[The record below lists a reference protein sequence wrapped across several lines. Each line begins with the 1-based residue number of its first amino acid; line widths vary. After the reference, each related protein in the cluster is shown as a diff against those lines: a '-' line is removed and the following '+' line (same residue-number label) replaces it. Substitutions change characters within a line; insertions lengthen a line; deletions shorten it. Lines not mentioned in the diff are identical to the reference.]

1 MMNQQHL
8 QTVLEEVFSAN
19 FVAYYRTHVAH
30 VNIMG
35 RNFASDHKLLQKV
48 YEDLQDNIDK
58 LAELLRTIGAKMPN
72 DLATVLSISPFLDE
86 PVEGDSE
93 ELLASVLDDQD
104 RLMDLYKELDV
115 AANEAGDIDISNF
128 AQGRVG
134 DHARFRWMIRS
145 TLDLE

>member
-1 MMNQQHL
+1 MNQHL

>member
-1 MMNQQHL
+1 MNQQHL